1 MNKAKKQSRML
12 KLKKY
17 LPLYLMLLP
26 GGVYL
31 IINNYMPMAGLQ
43 VAFKEYNP
51 TKGIWG
57 SKFIGLKN
65 FEFLVKSSD
74 FGIIFRNTLG
84 YNLLFLFLGAAL
96 AVMIAVFFNEIR
108 CKTHLK
114 ILQTIILLP
123 AVISMIVV
131 SYIVYGFLA
140 SNGVINNML
149 AYLGLERVSF
159 YKETSF
165 WPFILAFVNFW
176 KNLGMSSVVYYA
188 AIVGF
193 DESCYEAADL
203 DGASAWKKVWYITIP
218 MLKPTII
225 MMLVI
230 GVGRICASDLS
241 LFYYVPQ
248 DQGALLSV
256 TNTIDTYVYRALL
269 RYNDVGMSSAAG
281 ALQSVIGLVLV
292 LTVNSLSKKFGEE
305 RALF

>member
-1 MNKAKKQSRML
+1 MKKVQTKTKYS

-17 LPLYLMLLP
+17 LPLYVMFIP
-26 GGVYL
+26 GAVYL
-31 IINNYMPMAGLQ
+31 IINNYLPMFGLQ
-43 VAFKEYNP
+43 VAFKQYNP
-51 TKGIWG
+51 VDGIWG
-57 SKFIGLKN
+57 SKFIGFKN

-74 FGIIFRNTLG
+74 FGIIFRNTLL
-84 YNLLFLFLGAAL
+84 YNLVFLFLGAVL
-96 AVMIAVFFNEIR
+96 AVLLAVFLNEVR
-108 CKTHLK
+108 SKTHLK
-114 ILQTIILLP
+114 ILQTIILIP
-123 AVISMIVV
+123 SVISMIVV

-149 AYLGLERVSF
+149 TYLGLENVDF

-165 WPFILAFVNFW
+165 WPFILSFVNFW
-176 KNLGMSSVVYYA
+176 KNLGMSSIVYYA
-188 AIVGF
+188 AIVSF
-193 DESCYEAADL
+193 DESYYEAADL
-203 DGASAWKKVWYITIP
+203 DGASAWKKARYITIP
-218 MLKPTII
+218 LLKPTII

-248 DQGALLSV
+248 DQGALFSV

-281 ALQSVIGLVLV
+281 ALQSVIGFILVII
-292 LTVNSLSKKFGEE
+292 VNALSKKGNDE